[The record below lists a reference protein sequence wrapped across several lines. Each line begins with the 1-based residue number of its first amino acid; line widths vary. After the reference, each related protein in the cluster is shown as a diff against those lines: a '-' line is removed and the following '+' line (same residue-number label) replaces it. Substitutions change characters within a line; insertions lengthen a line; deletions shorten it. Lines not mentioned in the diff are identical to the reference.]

1 MQSQMEAKLASM
13 SLKSPGFSASPTTR
27 NFNLG
32 PSRNSSGDNFLSPDS
47 ATLQGNMDAANT
59 LAQQRAKLKA
69 TNAAHRISAPIL
81 ATSGADNRNTW
92 SSGASQLGQVAERPS
107 SPAQEITL
115 QPPPPGS
122 RPKSTDFSGAANSF
136 RTTRPSDGL
145 DGLSPIVGDSWA
157 SMVSTPL
164 IPMFQN
170 NNKDQQRNGQNLDA
184 AVNKLNDWTA
194 SARVPLMEDPKKYR
208 RPSKASS
215 VVSNSDQHSEDQQSG
230 SERRGYR
237 NVSGTNNNP
246 NHNANNNQPG
256 PGNWGSTLRSP
267 ALSAGIGRFNDDGG
281 LNSGAGI
288 GGFNMGLGSPGIG
301 MGLPSGN
308 MLGGMPVSPFGMNM
322 NMLSMMGM
330 SPEAQLLAAQMA
342 AAGQLTPGNLQL
354 QMAVLQQQQQ
364 QQQQQQ
370 IANQRATR
378 SVRSPGVKSSV
389 SGRTD
394 KKDEEEVDPKL
405 LEDVPAWLRSLRLH
419 KYTPNFEGMSWR
431 DVVILDEDQL
441 EAKGVAALG
450 ARRKMLKTFEVVR
463 KKMNVELPAG
473 ATTTTTT
480 TSA

>member
-1 MQSQMEAKLASM
+1 
-13 SLKSPGFSASPTTR
+13 
-27 NFNLG
+27 
-32 PSRNSSGDNFLSPDS
+32 
-47 ATLQGNMDAANT
+47 MDAANT

-69 TNAAHRISAPIL
+69 SNAAHRISAPIL
-81 ATSGADNRNTW
+81 ADNRNTW

-107 SPAQEITL
+107 SPGQEITL

-136 RTTRPSDGL
+136 RATRPSDGL
-145 DGLSPIVGDSWA
+145 DALSPIVGDSWA
-157 SMVSTPL
+157 SMVNTPL

-170 NNKDQQRNGQNLDA
+170 TNKDQQRNGQNLDA
-184 AVNKLNDWTA
+184 AVNKLNDWA
-194 SARVPLMEDPKKYR
+194 AGNRVPLMEDPKKYR

-215 VVSNSDQHSEDQQSG
+215 VVSNSEQHSEDQQSG
-230 SERRGYR
+230 SERRGFR
-237 NVSGTNNNP
+237 NVSGTNNNTSHNP
-246 NHNANNNQPG
+246 NGNQPG

-267 ALSAGIGRFNDDGG
+267 ALSTGIGRFNDDSG
-281 LNSGAGI
+281 LNSGVGI
-288 GGFNMGLGSPGIG
+288 GGFNVGLGSPGIG
-301 MGLPSGN
+301 MGLPSGS

-322 NMLSMMGM
+322 NMLNMMGM

-342 AAGQLTPGNLQL
+342 AAGQFSPF
-354 QMAVLQQQQQ
+354 QMAALQQQQQ
-364 QQQQQQ
+364 HA
-370 IANQRATR
+370 ANQKATR

-431 DVVILDEDQL
+431 DMVILDEAQL

-450 ARRKMLKTFEVVR
+450 ARRKMLKTFEIVR
-463 KKMNVELPAG
+463 KKMNVEFPAG

>member
-13 SLKSPGFSASPTTR
+13 NLKSPGFAASPTTR

-32 PSRNSSGDNFLSPDS
+32 PSRTSSGDNFLSPDS
-47 ATLQGNMDAANT
+47 ATLQNHTDAANT

-69 TNAAHRISAPIL
+69 SNVAHRISAPIL
-81 ATSGADNRNTW
+81 ADNRNTW

-145 DGLSPIVGDSWA
+145 DALSPIVGDSWA
-157 SMVSTPL
+157 SMVNTPL

-170 NNKDQQRNGQNLDA
+170 TNKDQQRNGQNLDA
-184 AVNKLNDWTA
+184 TVNKLNDWA
-194 SARVPLMEDPKKYR
+194 AGNRVPLMDDAKKYR

-230 SERRGYR
+230 SERRGFR

-246 NHNANNNQPG
+246 NHSVNNNQPG

-267 ALSAGIGRFNDDGG
+267 ALSAGVGRFNDDGG
-281 LNSGAGI
+281 LNSAGVGI
-288 GGFNMGLGSPGIG
+288 GGFNVGLTSPGIG
-301 MGLPSGN
+301 MGLPGGN

-322 NMLSMMGM
+322 NMLNMMGM
-330 SPEAQLLAAQMA
+330 TPEAQLLAAQMA
-342 AAGQLTPGNLQL
+342 AGQFTPGSLQL

-364 QQQQQQ
+364 QA
-370 IANQRATR
+370 ANQRTTR

-419 KYTPNFEGMSWR
+419 KYTPNFEGMSWK
-431 DVVILDEDQL
+431 DMVTLDETQL

-480 TSA
+480 TAA

>member
-1 MQSQMEAKLASM
+1 MEAKLASM
-13 SLKSPGFSASPTTR
+13 SLKSPGFTASPTAR
-27 NFNLG
+27 NFNIG
-32 PSRNSSGDNFLSPDS
+32 PSRTSSGDNFLSPDS
-47 ATLQGNMDAANT
+47 ATLQGNVDAANT

-69 TNAAHRISAPIL
+69 SNAAHRISAPIL

-92 SSGASQLGQVAERPS
+92 SSGTSQLGQVAERPS
-107 SPAQEITL
+107 SPAQVML
-115 QPPPPGS
+115 QPPPGS
-122 RPKSTDFSGAANSF
+122 RPKSTDFSGAANSL
-136 RTTRPSDGL
+136 RTPRSGDGL
-145 DGLSPIVGDSWA
+145 DALSPIVGDSWA
-157 SMVSTPL
+157 SMVNTPL

-170 NNKDQQRNGQNLDA
+170 TSKDQQRNGQNLDA
-184 AVNKLNDWTA
+184 AVNKLNDWA
-194 SARVPLMEDPKKYR
+194 AGNRVPLMEDPKKFR

-215 VVSNSDQHSEDQQSG
+215 VVSNSEQHSEDQQSG
-230 SERRGYR
+230 GERRGFR
-237 NVSGTNNNP
+237 NVSGTNNSP
-246 NHNANNNQPG
+246 NHNVNNNQPG

-267 ALSAGIGRFNDDGG
+267 ALSSGIGRFNDDSG
-281 LNSGAGI
+281 LNSAGVGI
-288 GGFNMGLGSPGIG
+288 GGFNVGLGSPGIG
-301 MGLPSGN
+301 MGLPSGG

-322 NMLSMMGM
+322 NMLNMMGM

-342 AAGQLTPGNLQL
+342 AAGQFSPF
-354 QMAVLQQQQQ
+354 QMAALQQQQQ
-364 QQQQQQ
+364 QV
-370 IANQRATR
+370 ANQRATR

-431 DVVILDEDQL
+431 DMVILDEAQL

-463 KKMNVELPAG
+463 KKMNVEFPAG

>member
-1 MQSQMEAKLASM
+1 MQSQMEAKIASM

-32 PSRNSSGDNFLSPDS
+32 PSRTSSGDNFLSPDS
-47 ATLQGNMDAANT
+47 ATLQGQANADAAHT

-69 TNAAHRISAPIL
+69 SNAAHRISAPIL

-92 SSGASQLGQVAERPS
+92 GSSQLGQVAERPS

-136 RTTRPSDGL
+136 RAPRPSDGL

-157 SMVSTPL
+157 SMVNTPL

-170 NNKDQQRNGQNLDA
+170 TNKEQQQRNGQNLDA
-184 AVNKLNDWTA
+184 AVNKLNDWA
-194 SARVPLMEDPKKYR
+194 AGNRVPLMEDPKKYR

-215 VVSNSDQHSEDQQSG
+215 VVSNSDQYSEDQQG
-230 SERRGYR
+230 GGERRGFR
-237 NVSGTNNNP
+237 NVSGTNNSP
-246 NHNANNNQPG
+246 NLNNGNQPG

-267 ALSAGIGRFNDDGG
+267 ALSSGAGRFNDDGS
-281 LNSGAGI
+281 LNSAGVGI

-322 NMLSMMGM
+322 NMLNMMGM

-342 AAGQLTPGNLQL
+342 AAGQFSPF
-354 QMAVLQQQQQ
+354 QMAALQQQQQ
-364 QQQQQQ
+364 LA
-370 IANQRATR
+370 ANQRTTR

-394 KKDEEEVDPKL
+394 KKEEEEVDPKL
-405 LEDVPAWLRSLRLH
+405 LEDVPSWLRSLRLH

-431 DVVILDEDQL
+431 DMVTLDEAQL

-463 KKMNVELPAG
+463 KKMNIELPAG

-480 TSA
+480 TPA

>member
-13 SLKSPGFSASPTTR
+13 NLKSPGFAASPTTR

-32 PSRNSSGDNFLSPDS
+32 PTRTSSGDNFLSPDS
-47 ATLQGNMDAANT
+47 ATLQGQVNMDAANT

-69 TNAAHRISAPIL
+69 SNVAHRISAPIL
-81 ATSGADNRNTW
+81 ADNRNTW

-136 RTTRPSDGL
+136 RAPRPNDGL
-145 DGLSPIVGDSWA
+145 DSLSPIPGESWA
-157 SMVSTPL
+157 SMVNTPL

-170 NNKDQQRNGQNLDA
+170 TNKDQQRNGQNLDA
-184 AVNKLNDWTA
+184 AVNKLNDWA
-194 SARVPLMEDPKKYR
+194 AGNRVPLMEDPKKFR

-215 VVSNSDQHSEDQQSG
+215 VVSNSDQHSEDQQIG
-230 SERRGYR
+230 GERQRFR
-237 NVSGTNNNP
+237 NVSGSNNNP
-246 NHNANNNQPG
+246 NHNVNNHNQPG

-281 LNSGAGI
+281 LNSGVGI
-288 GGFNMGLGSPGIG
+288 GGFNVGLGSPGIG
-301 MGLPSGN
+301 MGMPNGG

-322 NMLSMMGM
+322 NMLNMMGM

-342 AAGQLTPGNLQL
+342 AAGQFTPGSLQQL

-364 QQQQQQ
+364 QA
-370 IANQRATR
+370 ANQRTTR

-394 KKDEEEVDPKL
+394 KKDDEEVDPKL

-431 DVVILDEDQL
+431 DMVTLDEPQL

-450 ARRKMLKTFEVVR
+450 ARRKMLKTFEIVR
-463 KKMNVELPAG
+463 KKMNIELPAG

-480 TSA
+480 SA

>member
-1 MQSQMEAKLASM
+1 MEAKLASM
-13 SLKSPGFSASPTTR
+13 SLKSPGFAASPTTR
-27 NFNLG
+27 NFNIG
-32 PSRNSSGDNFLSPDS
+32 PSRTSSGDNFLSPDS
-47 ATLQGNMDAANT
+47 ATLQGNIDAANT

-69 TNAAHRISAPIL
+69 SNAAHRISAPIL

-92 SSGASQLGQVAERPS
+92 SASQLGQVAERSS
-107 SPAQEITL
+107 SPGQEITL

-136 RTTRPSDGL
+136 RAPRPSDGI
-145 DGLSPIVGDSWA
+145 DALSPIVGDSWA
-157 SMVSTPL
+157 SMVNTPL

-170 NNKDQQRNGQNLDA
+170 TNKDQQRNGQNLDA
-184 AVNKLNDWTA
+184 AVNKLNDWA
-194 SARVPLMEDPKKYR
+194 AGNRVPLMEDPKKYR

-215 VVSNSDQHSEDQQSG
+215 VVSNSEQHSEDQQSG
-230 SERRGYR
+230 GERRGFR

-246 NHNANNNQPG
+246 NHNVNNNQPG

-267 ALSAGIGRFNDDGG
+267 ALSSGIGRFNDDGG
-281 LNSGAGI
+281 LNSTI

-301 MGLPSGN
+301 MGLPSGG
-308 MLGGMPVSPFGMNM
+308 MLGGMQPVSPFGMNM
-322 NMLSMMGM
+322 NMLNMMGM
-330 SPEAQLLAAQMA
+330 SPEAQLLAARMASAGQFSPFQMA
-342 AAGQLTPGNLQL
+342 A
-354 QMAVLQQQQQ
+354 LQQQQQ
-364 QQQQQQ
+364 HAASQKT
-370 IANQRATR
+370 AR
-378 SVRSPGVKSSV
+378 SARSPGVKSSV

-431 DVVILDEDQL
+431 DMVILDEAQL

-450 ARRKMLKTFEVVR
+450 ARRKMLKTFEIVR
-463 KKMNVELPAG
+463 KKMNVEFPAG

-480 TSA
+480 TA

>member
-13 SLKSPGFSASPTTR
+13 SLKSPGFASPTTR

-32 PSRNSSGDNFLSPDS
+32 PSRTSSGDNFLSPDS
-47 ATLQGNMDAANT
+47 ATLQGQGNMDAANT

-69 TNAAHRISAPIL
+69 SNVAHRISAPIL
-81 ATSGADNRNTW
+81 ADNRNTW
-92 SSGASQLGQVAERPS
+92 SASQLGQVAERPS

-136 RTTRPSDGL
+136 RAPRPSDGL
-145 DGLSPIVGDSWA
+145 DALSPIVGDSWA
-157 SMVSTPL
+157 SMVNTPL

-170 NNKDQQRNGQNLDA
+170 TNKDQQRNGQNLDA
-184 AVNKLNDWTA
+184 AVNKLNDWA
-194 SARVPLMEDPKKYR
+194 AGNRVPLMDDAKKYR

-215 VVSNSDQHSEDQQSG
+215 VVSDQHSEDQQSG
-230 SERRGYR
+230 SERRGFR
-237 NVSGTNNNP
+237 NVSGTNNSP
-246 NHNANNNQPG
+246 NHNGNNNQPG

-267 ALSAGIGRFNDDGG
+267 ALSAGGSGFNGDGG
-281 LNSGAGI
+281 LNSAGMGV
-288 GGFNMGLGSPGIG
+288 GGFNVGLGSPGIG
-301 MGLPSGN
+301 MGLPRG
-308 MLGGMPVSPFGMNM
+308 MLGGMPSGMPVSPFGAMDV
-322 NMLSMMGM
+322 NMLNMMGM
-330 SPEAQLLAAQMA
+330 TPETLLAAQMA
-342 AAGQLTPGNLQL
+342 AAAGQFTSGNLTPLQV
-354 QMAVLQQQQQ
+354 QMAVMQQQQQ
-364 QQQQQQ
+364 QQQA
-370 IANQRATR
+370 ANQRAARTT
-378 SVRSPGVKSSV
+378 RSPGVKSSV

-431 DVVILDEDQL
+431 DMVILDEAQL

-463 KKMNVELPAG
+463 KKMNVEFPAG
-473 ATTTTTT
+473 TTTTTT
-480 TSA
+480 TTA

>member
-1 MQSQMEAKLASM
+1 MQNQMEAKLASM
-13 SLKSPGFSASPTTR
+13 NLKSPGFSASPTTR

-32 PSRNSSGDNFLSPDS
+32 PTRTSSGDNFLSPDS
-47 ATLQGNMDAANT
+47 ATLQGQGNMDAANT

-69 TNAAHRISAPIL
+69 SNVAHRISAPIL
-81 ATSGADNRNTW
+81 ADNRNTW
-92 SSGASQLGQVAERPS
+92 SSGVSQLGQVAERPS

-136 RTTRPSDGL
+136 RATRPSDGL
-145 DGLSPIVGDSWA
+145 DSLSPIPGESWA
-157 SMVSTPL
+157 SMVNTPL

-170 NNKDQQRNGQNLDA
+170 TNKDQPRNGQNLDA
-184 AVNKLNDWTA
+184 AVNKLNDWA
-194 SARVPLMEDPKKYR
+194 AGNRVPLMEDPKKFR
-208 RPSKASS
+208 RPSKSSS
-215 VVSNSDQHSEDQQSG
+215 VVSNSDQHSEDQQIG
-230 SERRGYR
+230 GERRGFR

-246 NHNANNNQPG
+246 NHNHNVNNHNQPG

-281 LNSGAGI
+281 LNSAAGV
-288 GGFNMGLGSPGIG
+288 GGFGMGLGSPGIG
-301 MGLPSGN
+301 MGMPSGG
-308 MLGGMPVSPFGMNM
+308 MLSPFGMNV
-322 NMLSMMGM
+322 NMLNMMGVT
-330 SPEAQLLAAQMA
+330 PETLLAAQMA
-342 AAGQLTPGNLQL
+342 AGPFTPGNLQF

-364 QQQQQQ
+364 Q
-370 IANQRATR
+370 AASQRATR
-378 SVRSPGVKSSV
+378 SVRSPGIKSSV

-394 KKDEEEVDPKL
+394 KKDDEEVDPKL

-431 DVVILDEDQL
+431 DMVTLDEPQL

-450 ARRKMLKTFEVVR
+450 ARRKMLKTFEIVR
-463 KKMNVELPAG
+463 KKMNIELPAG

-480 TSA
+480 SA

>member
-13 SLKSPGFSASPTTR
+13 NLKSPGFAASPTTR
-27 NFNLG
+27 NFNIG
-32 PSRNSSGDNFLSPDS
+32 PSRTSSGDNFLSPDS
-47 ATLQGNMDAANT
+47 ALQGNIDAANT

-69 TNAAHRISAPIL
+69 SNAAHRISAPIL

-92 SSGASQLGQVAERPS
+92 SSGVSQLGQVAERPS

-136 RTTRPSDGL
+136 RAPRPSDGL
-145 DGLSPIVGDSWA
+145 DALSPIVGDSWA
-157 SMVSTPL
+157 SMVNTPL

-170 NNKDQQRNGQNLDA
+170 TNKDQQRNGQNLDA
-184 AVNKLNDWTA
+184 AVNKLSDWA
-194 SARVPLMEDPKKYR
+194 SGNRVPLMEDPKKFR

-215 VVSNSDQHSEDQQSG
+215 VVSNSEQQEDQQSG
-230 SERRGYR
+230 GERRGFR
-237 NVSGTNNNP
+237 NVSGTNNGP
-246 NHNANNNQPG
+246 NHNVNNNQPG

-267 ALSAGIGRFNDDGG
+267 ALSAGIGRFNDDSG
-281 LNSGAGI
+281 LNSAGVGV

-301 MGLPSGN
+301 MGLPN
-308 MLGGMPVSPFGMNM
+308 GGILPVSPFGMNM
-322 NMLSMMGM
+322 NMLNMMGM

-342 AAGQLTPGNLQL
+342 ATGQLTPGSLQM

-364 QQQQQQ
+364 QQV
-370 IANQRATR
+370 ANQRTTR

-405 LEDVPAWLRSLRLH
+405 LEDIPAWLRSLRLH
-419 KYTPNFEGMSWR
+419 KYTPNFEGMNWR
-431 DVVILDEDQL
+431 DMVTLDEAQL
-441 EAKGVAALG
+441 EEKGVAALG
-450 ARRKMLKTFEVVR
+450 ARRKMLKTFEIVR
-463 KKMNVELPAG
+463 KKMGIEFPVG
-473 ATTTTTT
+473 AAVT
-480 TSA
+480 A

>member
-13 SLKSPGFSASPTTR
+13 SLKSPGFAASPTTR

-32 PSRNSSGDNFLSPDS
+32 PSRTSSGDNFLSPDS
-47 ATLQGNMDAANT
+47 ATLQCNMDAANT

-69 TNAAHRISAPIL
+69 SNAAHRISAPIL

-92 SSGASQLGQVAERPS
+92 NSGASQLGQVAERPS

-136 RTTRPSDGL
+136 RAPRPSDGL
-145 DGLSPIVGDSWA
+145 DALSPIVGDSWA
-157 SMVSTPL
+157 SMVNTPL

-170 NNKDQQRNGQNLDA
+170 TNKDQQRNGQNLDA

-194 SARVPLMEDPKKYR
+194 GNRVPLMEDPKKYR

-215 VVSNSDQHSEDQQSG
+215 VVSNSEQHSEDQQSG
-230 SERRGYR
+230 GERRGFR

-246 NHNANNNQPG
+246 NHNVNNNQPG

-267 ALSAGIGRFNDDGG
+267 NLSAGIGRFNGDGG
-281 LNSGAGI
+281 LDSAGVGI
-288 GGFNMGLGSPGIG
+288 GGFNVGLGSPGIG
-301 MGLPSGN
+301 MGLPNGN

-322 NMLSMMGM
+322 NMLNMMGM

-342 AAGQLTPGNLQL
+342 AAGQFSPF
-354 QMAVLQQQQQ
+354 QMAALQQQQQ
-364 QQQQQQ
+364 HA
-370 IANQRATR
+370 ANQRVTR
-378 SVRSPGVKSSV
+378 SVRSPGVKSSI

-405 LEDVPAWLRSLRLH
+405 LEDVAAWLRSLRLH

-431 DVVILDEDQL
+431 DMVILDEAQL

-450 ARRKMLKTFEVVR
+450 ARRKMLKTFEIVR
-463 KKMNVELPAG
+463 KKMNVEFPAG
-473 ATTTTTT
+473 ATTTTTS

>member
-1 MQSQMEAKLASM
+1 MEAKLASM
-13 SLKSPGFSASPTTR
+13 SLKSPGFAASPTTR
-27 NFNLG
+27 NFNIG
-32 PSRNSSGDNFLSPDS
+32 PSRTSSGDNFLSPDS
-47 ATLQGNMDAANT
+47 AALQGHTDAANT

-69 TNAAHRISAPIL
+69 SNAAHRISAPIL

-92 SSGASQLGQVAERPS
+92 SASQLGQVAERPS

-136 RTTRPSDGL
+136 RATRPSDGL
-145 DGLSPIVGDSWA
+145 DSLSPIVGDSWA
-157 SMVSTPL
+157 SMVNTPL

-170 NNKDQQRNGQNLDA
+170 TSKDQQRNGQNLDA
-184 AVNKLNDWTA
+184 AVNKLTDWA
-194 SARVPLMEDPKKYR
+194 VGNRVPLMEDPKKYR

-215 VVSNSDQHSEDQQSG
+215 VVSNSEQHSEDQQSG
-230 SERRGYR
+230 GERRGFR

-246 NHNANNNQPG
+246 PLNANGSQPG

-267 ALSAGIGRFNDDGG
+267 ALSSGIGRFNDDSG
-281 LNSGAGI
+281 LNSAGVGI
-288 GGFNMGLGSPGIG
+288 GGFNVGLGSPGIG

-308 MLGGMPVSPFGMNM
+308 MLGGMQGGIPPMSPFGMNM
-322 NMLSMMGM
+322 NMLNMMGM

-342 AAGQLTPGNLQL
+342 AGQFTPF
-354 QMAVLQQQQQ
+354 QMAALQQQQQ
-364 QQQQQQ
+364 HA
-370 IANQRATR
+370 ANQKATR
-378 SVRSPGVKSSV
+378 TVRSPGIKSSV

-431 DVVILDEDQL
+431 DMVILDEAQL

-463 KKMNVELPAG
+463 KKMNVEFPAG

-480 TSA
+480 TA